1 MLLQAVNL
9 TGYRLI
15 RRTLYMLWFKFII
28 GLILYSQF
36 LSYSIVQDFV
46 NDYKT
51 MEMTVKLLLK
61 MLNQEL

>member
-28 GLILYSQF
+28 GLILYM
-36 LSYSIVQDFV
+36 IKGV
-46 NDYKT
+46 YKNVET
-51 MEMTVKLLLK
+51 DLDK
-61 MLNQEL
+61 NY